1 MFVLVTALSFADITV
16 DKRDTESIQPYSLNP
31 VLDLPLFGG
40 LMAMGKHAGGMLKE
54 TSAVPLDRSKVYS
67 RDVSAFDRW
76 AVGFHSPLLSGVS
89 SGLAWSQL
97 LIPVAVNAIDT
108 WRGDQPWYG
117 AITDAVILQEAL
129 MISSTMSSYAKSFP
143 IHSTPLT
150 YDSRVSAAEKRIPQ
164 NVSSFFSNHT
174 ATAFT
179 TAVFTGYTY
188 QLRHPGSKTV
198 PWVWGTSLGLAAGVG
213 GLRILS
219 GKHFPS
225 DVIAGA
231 AVGALSGY
239 LVPRMHLRTRNA
251 PKRARALAVPGESRT
266 FVEDEGKQDEGNLDV
281 TFGVS
286 FPAGTKTPVPTLHV
300 AF

>member
-1 MFVLVTALSFADITV
+1 MFVLVPAMSFAGLSL
-16 DKRDTESIQPYSLNP
+16 DKRETESIQPYALNP

-40 LMAMGKHAGGMLKE
+40 LYAMTKHAGGMLKE
-54 TSAVPLDRSKVYS
+54 TRAVPLDMSKVDS

-89 SGLAWSQL
+89 SGLAWSQF
-97 LIPVAVNAIDT
+97 LIPVAVNAVDT
-108 WRGDQPWYG
+108 WRGKQPWYG
-117 AITDAVILQEAL
+117 ALTDAVILQEAL
-129 MISSTMSSYAKSFP
+129 MISSSLSSYAKSFP

-150 YDSRVSAAEKRIPQ
+150 YDSRVSEKEKMIPQ

-213 GLRILS
+213 GLRILA
-219 GKHFPS
+219 GKHFPT
-225 DVIAGA
+225 DVVAGA

-239 LVPRMHLRTRNA
+239 LVPRMHLRRRNA
-251 PKRARALAVPGESRT
+251 PMRAHARAVPEESRT
-266 FVEDEGKQDEGNLDV
+266 FSEEEGKTDEGNLDV
-281 TFGVS
+281 TVGVT
-286 FPAGTKTPVPTLHV
+286 FPAGTKTPVPTLNV